1 MLLISVITTF
11 SRSAIVAVTFTLFLL
26 SPMPVMD
33 FYYNRI
39 SLIFDCKGMDKIE
52 SKKESALE

>member
-1 MLLISVITTF
+1 
-11 SRSAIVAVTFTLFLL
+11 
-26 SPMPVMD
+26 MD

-39 SLIFDCKGMDKIE
+39 LLIFDCKGMDKIE

>member
-1 MLLISVITTF
+1 MV
-11 SRSAIVAVTFTLFLL
+11 
-26 SPMPVMD
+26 